1 MSRQYIMLFILD
13 RETQKLGT
21 NLVRRP
27 ADLLTES
34 DLNKWIFWLIIFC
47 NSDLLVSCFMELWV
61 RYKLVAVCYWSM
73 TAEFITLTRS

>member
-1 MSRQYIMLFILD
+1 MLFVLD

-21 NLVRRP
+21 NLVRRS